1 MDHMDMP
8 RLRVLMVDD
17 DEDDFIITRSLL
29 AQVKIAQYDVEWAAT
44 YAAALRAIEERRHD
58 VYLVDYR
65 LGWYD
70 GLDLLREGLA
80 QNGSAPF
87 ILLTGQGAYETD
99 LAAMQAGAADYL
111 VKGELTAS
119 LLERAIRYAL
129 ERRRAAAAL
138 QESEA
143 RYRSLIETSPD
154 SITLTGPDLRV
165 LFTNEQAARMHGY
178 GSVAEMV
185 GLHALDLIAPEDR
198 QRALDNARRT
208 LEEGAVRGIEY
219 RVLRKDGTRFPA
231 ELSASVV
238 RDAEGRPAAFVGV
251 VRDITERKRIE
262 EAERDQQRLAEAL
275 RDAALSLTGTLDLDQ
290 ILERILESVVRV
302 APYDAANIMLLEG
315 GMARVVRSLG
325 YAEGGLRDS
334 IDALR
339 VPVADIVGFRT
350 MIETGQP
357 SIVSDVNACPD
368 WVELVPAHWRRSW
381 VGMPILCWGEVL
393 GFLNLD
399 SATAHFFTQ
408 AHAERLQILAH
419 QVGIAIETARLHA
432 RVQQHAAE
440 LEQRVAERTAEL
452 QAANEKLKEL
462 DRLKSQFVANV
473 SHELRTPLTNIK
485 TSLWLLE
492 RGKAEKR
499 VQYMTTLNREAE
511 LLHRLIEELL
521 DLSQL
526 DQGKTRFARARVDV
540 NQLVS
545 MLVQDRSA
553 LLADRGLTLQVDAE
567 PDLPPILG
575 DEQKLGQVLTNLM
588 TNAMNYTPRGGA
600 MTVRTHALQSDGQ
613 AWTIFSVSDTG
624 VGILPEDLPRLF
636 ERFYRGE
643 AARQTGAGGTG
654 LGLAIC
660 QEIVQRHGGRITVES
675 QVGQGSTFMVWLPV
689 APDITGEEQP

>member
-17 DEDDFIITRSLL
+17 DEDDFIIVRSLL

-44 YAAALRAIEERRHD
+44 YAAALRAIEDRRHD

-80 QNGSAPF
+80 RHDRAPF
-87 ILLTGQGAYETD
+87 ILLTGQGDYETD

-111 VKGELTAS
+111 VKSELTAA
-119 LLERAIRYAL
+119 LLERTIRYAL

-154 SITLTGPDLRV
+154 SITLTGPDLRI
-165 LFTNEQAARMHGY
+165 LITNEQAAKMHGY
-178 GSVAEMV
+178 GSIAEMV
-185 GLHALDLIAPEDR
+185 GLHAVDLIAPEDR
-198 QRALDNARRT
+198 QRSLDNARRT
-208 LEEGAVRGIEY
+208 LEEGAVRGLEY
-219 RVLRKDGTRFPA
+219 HVLRKDGTRFPA

-238 RDAEGRPAAFVGV
+238 KDTEGRPAAFVGV

-262 EAERDQQRLAEAL
+262 EAERDQRRLAEAL
-275 RDAALSLTGTLDLDQ
+275 RDAALSLTGALDLDQ
-290 ILERILESVVRV
+290 ILERILESVGRV

-315 GMARVVRSLG
+315 GEARVVRSLG
-325 YAEGGLRDS
+325 YAEGGLRESVDG
-334 IDALR
+334 LR
-339 VPVADIVGFRT
+339 APVADVVGFRM

-357 SIVSDVNACPD
+357 FIISDVHACPD
-368 WVELVPAHWRRSW
+368 WVKLAPAHWQRSY
-381 VGMPILCWGEVL
+381 VGMPILCRGEVL

-399 SATAHFFTQ
+399 SATPHFFTQ
-408 AHAERLQILAH
+408 AHVERLQILAH

-432 RVQQHAAE
+432 QVQRHAAE
-440 LEQRVAERTAEL
+440 LEQRVAERTAAL
-452 QAANEKLKEL
+452 QAANEKLKGL
-462 DRLKSQFVANV
+462 DQLKSQFVANV

-499 VQYMTTLNREAE
+499 DYYMAVLNREAE

-521 DLSQL
+521 DLSRL
-526 DQGKTRFARARVDV
+526 DQGKTRFAQARVDV

-553 LLADRGLTLQVDAE
+553 LLADRGLTLQIDAE

-600 MTVRTHALQSDGQ
+600 VTVRTRALQSDGQ
-613 AWTIFSVSDTG
+613 AWTILSVSDTG

-660 QEIVQRHGGRITVES
+660 QEIVQRHGGRISVAS
-675 QVGQGSTFMVWLPV
+675 QVGQGSTFTVWLPA
-689 APDITGEEQP
+689 APEVTGEKQP